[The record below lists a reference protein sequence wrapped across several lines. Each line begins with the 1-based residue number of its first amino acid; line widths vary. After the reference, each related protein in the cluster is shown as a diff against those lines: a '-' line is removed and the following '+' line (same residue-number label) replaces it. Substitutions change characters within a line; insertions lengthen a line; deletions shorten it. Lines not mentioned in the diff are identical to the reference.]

1 MSPIV
6 AVRVRKPRHDGHKD
20 IKLEFQT
27 PPLEHDFDGAVI
39 ADNCEK
45 RISSTTMLA
54 FYVDSSACKN
64 IPVRPE
70 TNFARPE
77 ATCDFILLGG
87 QLYKGRKH
95 FKLLT
100 INKGQQNIKSV
111 LCDQQIPTKFFI
123 QQKILFEST
132 S

>member
-1 MSPIV
+1 VGVQGVNSGTVNLVYNVADCGGASSETATAVIKTSNSRSEQESPP
-6 AVRVRKPRHDGHKD
+6 A
-20 IKLEFQT
+20 
-27 PPLEHDFDGAVI
+27 LEHGFDGAVI

-77 ATCDFILLGG
+77 ATCDFILSGAELAVS
-87 QLYKGRKH
+87 
-95 FKLLT
+95 FSSFLLLRGPRRFRRH
-100 INKGQQNIKSV
+100 N
-111 LCDQQIPTKFFI
+111 
-123 QQKILFEST
+123 
-132 S
+132 